1 MRALHLIIF
10 QKSLASFTNKAQRFS
25 TLKNSTVLHPK
36 PSTLVLF
43 TPHNIPYTMEIAYL
57 FISIVHI
64 YIYIYIYI
72 PTIVSNDSRT
82 NYDHLRCS
90 TIVQSTSILFT
101 TNNISYLRKLRI
113 FASTYSKDH
122 SHQTFHKQITMI
134 LDTEEFY
141 TRNSAYLFTIR
152 TIKL

>member
-10 QKSLASFTNKAQRFS
+10 QKSFASFTNKAQRFS
-25 TLKNSTVLHPK
+25 TLKNSTVLHSK

-43 TPHNIPYTMEIAYL
+43 APHNIPYIWKLHISLYL
-57 FISIVHI
+57 S
-64 YIYIYIYI
+64 YIYIY
-72 PTIVSNDSRT
+72 SNNRLQRFT
-82 NYDHLRCS
+82 NYDRLRCS

-101 TNNISYLRKLRI
+101 TNNISYLGKLCI
-113 FASTYSKDH
+113 FASTYSNDR
-122 SHQTFHKQITMI
+122 SHQTFHKQIAMI
-134 LDTEEFY
+134 LDTEQFY

>member
-10 QKSLASFTNKAQRFS
+10 QKSFASFTDKAQRFS
-25 TLKNSTVLHPK
+25 TLKNSTVLHSK

-43 TPHNIPYTMEIAYL
+43 TPHNIPYTMEIAYFL
-57 FISIVHI
+57 ISIVHI
-64 YIYIYIYI
+64 YIYIYI
-72 PTIVSNDSRT
+72 PTIVCNDSRT

-101 TNNISYLRKLRI
+101 TNSILYLRKSCI
-113 FASTYSKDH
+113 FASTYSKDRP
-122 SHQTFHKQITMI
+122 HQTFHKQITMI
-134 LDTEEFY
+134 LDTEQFC